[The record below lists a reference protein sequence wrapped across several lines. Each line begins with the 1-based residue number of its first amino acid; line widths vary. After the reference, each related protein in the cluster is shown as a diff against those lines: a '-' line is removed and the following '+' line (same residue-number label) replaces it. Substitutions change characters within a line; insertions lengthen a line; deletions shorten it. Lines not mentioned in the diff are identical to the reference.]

1 MITLTNLTTG
11 NAQYIAPAY
20 SDIVIKAS
28 GIPSNILDNN
38 FNIKFRCTVIV
49 NNTTAVVLKV
59 PVQTDGQAVFGL
71 FKISSIIQDFTKTD
85 NKGYDVD
92 GVNSTFA
99 GDTMLVNNHSIHQ
112 IDKYANNRQNLRHI
126 LLLGGYEYSTTATS
140 TIIEQDSLAALVGL
154 FSTNST
160 AQHSLGFSGF
170 NFDDFILTAS
180 NKRFLSVFP
189 AVYTDSSNVRK
200 IQLNQYHTLAFFNGG
215 FAGYANITVTR
226 IQIKTFDNS
235 GLLSETYID
244 NTVDNGGAP
253 FANITTNFF
262 NGNDNTHKGL
272 LYFGCG
278 TAQLAQNGISLTN
291 VVSYTV
297 RAYNV
302 NTPVSNAHTFEIQDE
317 DCKGFETIRLAFLNS
332 LGAWDYYNFTKKS
345 VRKQNITRTGTKLNY
360 GYTPYASTTDA
371 GIASNNTL
379 YNYGT
384 YDGGTRTLNINSIET
399 IDANTDFITE
409 EEGNILEEL
418 FLSQDVYM
426 QNGTSFE
433 PVVISDTEYIKQT
446 SANNMLIQYIIT
458 IEKGHNKR
466 IQRL

>member
-1 MITLTNLTTG
+1 MCIRDMCMCVCMCV
-11 NAQYIAPAY
+11 
-20 SDIVIKAS
+20 SV
-28 GIPSNILDNN
+28 
-38 FNIKFRCTVIV
+38 
-49 NNTTAVVLKV
+49 
-59 PVQTDGQAVFGL
+59 
-71 FKISSIIQDFTKTD
+71 
-85 NKGYDVD
+85 DVR
-92 GVNSTFA
+92 N
-99 GDTMLVNNHSIHQ
+99 
-112 IDKYANNRQNLRHI
+112 
-126 LLLGGYEYSTTATS
+126 
-140 TIIEQDSLAALVGL
+140 
-154 FSTNST
+154 
-160 AQHSLGFSGF
+160 GFSENLPG
-170 NFDDFILTAS
+170 
-180 NKRFLSVFP
+180 P
-189 AVYTDSSNVRK
+189 
-200 IQLNQYHTLAFFNGG
+200 TLL
-215 FAGYANITVTR
+215 FA
-226 IQIKTFDNS
+226 
-235 GLLSETYID
+235 LLSETYID
-244 NTVDNGGAP
+244 NTLDNGGAP

-418 FLSQDVYM
+418 FLS
-426 QNGTSFE
+426 
-433 PVVISDTEYIKQT
+433 
-446 SANNMLIQYIIT
+446 
-458 IEKGHNKR
+458 
-466 IQRL
+466 